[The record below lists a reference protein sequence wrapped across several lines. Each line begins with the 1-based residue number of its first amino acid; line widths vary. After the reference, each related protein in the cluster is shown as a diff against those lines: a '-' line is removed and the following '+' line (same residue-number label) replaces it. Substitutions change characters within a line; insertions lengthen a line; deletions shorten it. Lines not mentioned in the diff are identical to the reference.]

1 VVRPGRRLLSLV
13 ALGKSTEARRSLN
26 APSDSLVGICHHNH
40 VTESMVRY
48 DEIGRDYAAARHAD
62 PNISALIAHALG
74 DSSSVVNVGAG
85 RVPTSRQEAGW
96 SPWNPQAS

>member
-1 VVRPGRRLLSLV
+1 
-13 ALGKSTEARRSLN
+13 
-26 APSDSLVGICHHNH
+26 
-40 VTESMVRY
+40 MVRY

-85 RVPTSRQEAGW
+85 TGSYEPSGGRVVAVEPSSVMISQRRSAV
-96 SPWNPQAS
+96 PVIQAMLSDCLFGTAPST